1 MSAARPQVNIILPQA
16 KNEYFGFSFFSPS
29 TISPY
34 FEKLIQREIRKI
46 PTNRLAARLGL
57 SKYYGKHLATDEPIV
72 LTPEVV
78 EIPLKQHIGAPS
90 TAVVAVG
97 DKVKKGD
104 VIGQMDEGKLGA
116 NVYASFDGE
125 VVAVTD
131 RVVIRRESK

>member
-1 MSAARPQVNIILPQA
+1 MEPVARP
-16 KNEYFGFSFFSPS
+16 E
-29 TISPY
+29 
-34 FEKLIQREIRKI
+34 REIRKI

-57 SKYYGKHLATDEPIV
+57 SKYYGKHLLTDEPIV
-72 LTPEVV
+72 LTPETV

-90 TAVVAVG
+90 TACVAVG
-97 DKVKKGD
+97 DKVCKGD

>member
-1 MSAARPQVNIILPQA
+1 MSG
-16 KNEYFGFSFFSPS
+16 KSFFKSS
-29 TISPY
+29 EG
-34 FEKLIQREIRKI
+34 EK
-46 PTNRLAARLGL
+46 TVFCGL
-57 SKYYGKHLATDEPIV
+57 SLSSASPFIYV
-72 LTPEVV
+72 LTPETV

-97 DKVKKGD
+97 DKVQKGD
-104 VIGQMDEGKLGA
+104 IIGQMDEGKLGA